1 MDGVD
6 IQRLIQLSQ
15 QMQSR
20 MSEMQEK
27 LERETMT
34 AASGGGMVEVT
45 VDGQGNI
52 KGVSIDPAAVDPEEV
67 EMLEDLIVAAAS
79 AAQRRAKDRMESEMR
94 QAAGGLPLPGLGTWI
109 RLADLFSSKSIR
121 DTT

>member
-1 MDGVD
+1 MDGVN
-6 IQRLIQLSQ
+6 IQQLIELSQ

-52 KGVSIDPAAVDPEEV
+52 KGVTIDPAAVDPEEV

-79 AAQRRAKDRMESEMR
+79 AAQQRAKDRMESEMR
-94 QAAGGLPLPGLGTWI
+94 QAAGGLPLPGMGNFLG
-109 RLADLFSSKSIR
+109 RP
-121 DTT
+121 

>member
-1 MDGVD
+1 MDGVN
-6 IQRLIQLSQ
+6 IQQLIQLSQ

-27 LERETMT
+27 LERETMK

-52 KGVSIDPAAVDPEEV
+52 KAVSIDPAAVDREEV

-94 QAAGGLPLPGLGTWI
+94 QAAGGLPLPGLGNFLG
-109 RLADLFSSKSIR
+109 RP
-121 DTT
+121 

>member
-1 MDGVD
+1 MDGVN
-6 IQRLIQLSQ
+6 IQQLMQLSR

-20 MSEMQEK
+20 MSDMQEK
-27 LERETMT
+27 LARETLA

-52 KGVSIDPAAVDPEEV
+52 KGVSIDPAVVDPEEV

-94 QAAGGLPLPGLGTWI
+94 QAAGGLPLPGLGNI
-109 RLADLFSSKSIR
+109 LGGP
-121 DTT
+121 

>member
-1 MDGVD
+1 MDGVN
-6 IQRLIQLSQ
+6 IQQLMQLSQ

-27 LERETMT
+27 LERETHV

-52 KGVSIDPAAVDPEEV
+52 KGVSIDPAVVDPEEV
-67 EMLEDLIVAAAS
+67 EMLEDLIAAAAS
-79 AAQRRAKDRMESEMR
+79 AAQRRAKERMEKEMR
-94 QAAGGLPLPGLGTWI
+94 QAAGGLPLPGLGNLLG
-109 RLADLFSSKSIR
+109 RP
-121 DTT
+121 

>member
-1 MDGVD
+1 MDGVN
-6 IQRLIQLSQ
+6 IQQLMQLSQ

-20 MSEMQEK
+20 MSDMQEK
-27 LERETMT
+27 LARETLV

-45 VDGQGNI
+45 VDGQGNV
-52 KGVSIDPAAVDPEEV
+52 KGVSIDPAVVDPEEV

-94 QAAGGLPLPGLGTWI
+94 HAAGGLPLPGLGNI
-109 RLADLFSSKSIR
+109 LGGP
-121 DTT
+121 

>member
-1 MDGVD
+1 MDGVNM
-6 IQRLIQLSQ
+6 QQLMQLSQ

-20 MSEMQEK
+20 MSDMQEK
-27 LERETMT
+27 LARETLV

-45 VDGQGNI
+45 VDGQGNV
-52 KGVSIDPAAVDPEEV
+52 KGVSIDPAVVDPEEV

-94 QAAGGLPLPGLGTWI
+94 QAAGGLPLPGLGNI
-109 RLADLFSSKSIR
+109 LGGP
-121 DTT
+121 

>member
-1 MDGVD
+1 MDGVN
-6 IQRLIQLSQ
+6 IQQLIQLSQ

-20 MSEMQEK
+20 MNEMQEK
-27 LERETMT
+27 LERETMA

-52 KGVSIDPAAVDPEEV
+52 KGVSIDPAVVDPEEV

-79 AAQRRAKDRMESEMR
+79 AAQRRAKERMESEMR
-94 QAAGGLPLPGLGTWI
+94 QAAGGLPLPGLGNFLG
-109 RLADLFSSKSIR
+109 RP
-121 DTT
+121 

>member
-1 MDGVD
+1 MDGVN
-6 IQRLIQLSQ
+6 IQQLIQLSQ

-27 LERETMT
+27 LERETMV

-45 VDGQGNI
+45 VDGQGNV
-52 KGVSIDPAAVDPEEV
+52 KAVSIDPAVVDPEEV

-94 QAAGGLPLPGLGTWI
+94 QAAGGLPLPGLGNI
-109 RLADLFSSKSIR
+109 LGGP
-121 DTT
+121 

>member
-6 IQRLIQLSQ
+6 IQQLIQLSK

-52 KGVSIDPAAVDPEEV
+52 KSVSIDPAVVDPAEV

-94 QAAGGLPLPGLGTWI
+94 QAAGGLPLPGIGNFLG
-109 RLADLFSSKSIR
+109 RP
-121 DTT
+121 

>member
-1 MDGVD
+1 MDGVN
-6 IQRLIQLSQ
+6 IQQLMQLSR

-20 MSEMQEK
+20 MSDMQEK
-27 LERETMT
+27 LARETLV

-45 VDGQGNI
+45 VDGQGNV
-52 KGVSIDPAAVDPEEV
+52 KGVSIDPAVVDPEEV

-94 QAAGGLPLPGLGTWI
+94 QAAGGLPLPGLGNI
-109 RLADLFSSKSIR
+109 LGGP
-121 DTT
+121 

>member
-1 MDGVD
+1 MDGVN
-6 IQRLIQLSQ
+6 IQQLIQLSQ

-94 QAAGGLPLPGLGTWI
+94 QAAGGLPLPGLGNFLG
-109 RLADLFSSKSIR
+109 RP
-121 DTT
+121 

>member
-1 MDGVD
+1 MDGVN
-6 IQRLIQLSQ
+6 IQQLIQLSQ

-34 AASGGGMVEVT
+34 AASGGGMVEGT
-45 VDGQGNI
+45 VDGQGII
-52 KGVSIDPAAVDPEEV
+52 KGVSIDPSAVDPEEV

-79 AAQRRAKDRMESEMR
+79 AAQRRAKDRMDSEMR
-94 QAAGGLPLPGLGTWI
+94 QAAGGLPLPGLGNI
-109 RLADLFSSKSIR
+109 LGGP
-121 DTT
+121 

>member
-1 MDGVD
+1 MDGVN
-6 IQRLIQLSQ
+6 IQQLIQLSQ

-27 LERETMT
+27 LERETMV

-45 VDGQGNI
+45 VDGQGNV
-52 KGVSIDPAAVDPEEV
+52 KAVSIDPAVVDPEEV

-94 QAAGGLPLPGLGTWI
+94 QAAGGMPLPGLGNI
-109 RLADLFSSKSIR
+109 LGGP
-121 DTT
+121 

>member
-1 MDGVD
+1 MDGVN
-6 IQRLIQLSQ
+6 IQQLMQLSR

-20 MSEMQEK
+20 MSDMQEK
-27 LERETMT
+27 LARETLV

-45 VDGQGNI
+45 VDGQGNV
-52 KGVSIDPAAVDPEEV
+52 KGISIDPAVVDAEEV

-94 QAAGGLPLPGLGTWI
+94 QAAGGLPLPGLGNI
-109 RLADLFSSKSIR
+109 LGGP
-121 DTT
+121 

>member
-1 MDGVD
+1 MDGVN
-6 IQRLIQLSQ
+6 IQKLIQLSQ

-27 LERETMT
+27 LGRETMV

-45 VDGQGNI
+45 VDGQGNV
-52 KGVSIDPAAVDPEEV
+52 KGVSIDPAVVDPDEV

-79 AAQRRAKDRMESEMR
+79 AAQRRAKDRMEGEMR
-94 QAAGGLPLPGLGTWI
+94 QATGGLPLPGLGNI
-109 RLADLFSSKSIR
+109 LGGP
-121 DTT
+121 